1 MMGRF
6 VTQAPRYRSA
16 RGIEK
21 AEPII
26 NIETAA
32 GGLEYSDC
40 YLYDNDARFV
50 FNFIRK
56 SLNYG
61 CIAANYVE
69 STDARRSQDQW
80 ITSARDAISGER
92 FEIRSKAL
100 INACGPWVDLENNR
114 IGGGD

>member
-1 MMGRF
+1 MRAYPSTVKEIRFSSPRCRSGFRFWSFFILPGQRAVLDHGALRRPGRRA
-6 VTQAPRYRSA
+6 TISGLGPSRS
-16 RGIEK
+16 RG
-21 AEPII
+21 AGGQYQQC
-26 NIETAA
+26 AA

-69 STDARRSQDQW
+69 SLGARTVR
-80 ITSARDAISGER
+80 G
-92 FEIRSKAL
+92 
-100 INACGPWVDLENNR
+100 
-114 IGGGD
+114 